1 MLCFWNSAF
10 VIRIYDRKK
19 FQMSFIF
26 EGIFFKPYFLKME
39 YFGMP
44 AKTNPINLKFSGIP
58 FHIKHLIIEKGK
70 KY

>member
-1 MLCFWNSAF
+1 MIGKNS
-10 VIRIYDRKK
+10 K
-19 FQMSFIF
+19 FPSFLKGF
-26 EGIFFKPYFLKME
+26 FFKPYFLKME